1 MMSRL
6 SELNALVKSNF
17 TNSWS
22 GLIDLMKGR
31 VACTAASQPPGTAI
45 PSCTGVKWAD
55 SLATARLFAH
65 LAANLLHKYPIAM
78 GLRPPESLL
87 RAIKLPPKRIGL
99 TVGGHSPRSNRLVK
113 SVTASANGNAPSP
126 DPTNS
131 NKCPGLNPSGPAAD
145 PDGKVRT
152 ASSTSSTVTCHA
164 PVEDGSGSPSRASG
178 LVSLGCFSR
187 RSDRLSSSGVAIF
200 PPSQRMRTAALMLP
214 SSSLELMAARATSY

>member
-22 GLIDLMKGR
+22 GLIDLMKRR

-45 PSCTGVKWAD
+45 PSCTGVKWVD

-99 TVGGHSPRSNRLVK
+99 TVGSAAKQHVGEICHRFRQRQRSITRPHQL
-113 SVTASANGNAPSP
+113 
-126 DPTNS
+126 
-131 NKCPGLNPSGPAAD
+131 
-145 PDGKVRT
+145 
-152 ASSTSSTVTCHA
+152 
-164 PVEDGSGSPSRASG
+164 
-178 LVSLGCFSR
+178 
-187 RSDRLSSSGVAIF
+187 
-200 PPSQRMRTAALMLP
+200 
-214 SSSLELMAARATSY
+214 